1 MNLIRASLMQE
12 SQERLDNPAGI
23 DFGRPI
29 GSTDRPAQATI
40 FEESNSIG
48 AYAEARYRALFE
60 SAGDAILIVDREG
73 RCIDANPRATELL
86 RYERQELLSMTVVDL
101 VVAEPGWADEEFR
114 RFIDQE
120 RWTGELELRRR
131 DGSPV
136 QVDLSATRVEIGS
149 GPAIYLA
156 AIRDLSDRKR
166 LIEESAE
173 LVRAE
178 AEAQAQA
185 EAARQR
191 VRFVSDASELL
202 AISLDY
208 PATLVRLAE
217 LVVREIA
224 DLCLIDLVHESGRVE
239 RVAAV
244 HASSSKQAL
253 AEQLRDYAPRP
264 SSSSPAARALATGEA
279 QILSYRSAG
288 SMRAIAQDE
297 EHLRIVRELG
307 IQSSVAVPLIARGRT
322 LGALSLFS
330 TNPDI
335 RYGESDVRLAEEI
348 ARRAAVRIDNARLYE
363 ERDHTA
369 KVLQRSLLPPSLP
382 CIPHV
387 ELAARYLPVGE
398 GNEVGGDFYDVF
410 DCGDGNWAAAVG
422 DVCGKGPEAAAVMG
436 LARHTLRAVA
446 RFEHKPSA
454 LLGELNRAL
463 LEQSVEDRFCTVCH
477 VRLRPSRDHL
487 RITLCCA
494 GHPLPLLLQRDGHL
508 SSVGEPGQLL
518 GVFSEVSLVD
528 TVVDLDPGDTLLI
541 YTDGAT
547 EQRRE
552 AVAGEERLR
561 DAFAASLGQ
570 DAEATAAGVEEALRA
585 ARGSSPQRDDVALLV
600 IRAVDPDPPRPN
612 SS

>member
-1 MNLIRASLMQE
+1 MIDT
-12 SQERLDNPAGI
+12 ERPSGT
-23 DFGRPI
+23 
-29 GSTDRPAQATI
+29 TDRPV
-40 FEESNSIG
+40 EGSNNKG
-48 AYAEARYRALFE
+48 ASAEARYRALFE

-73 RCIDANPRATELL
+73 LCIDANPRATELVG
-86 RYERQELLSMTVVDL
+86 YQRQELLSMTVLDL
-101 VVAEPGWADEEFR
+101 VAAEPGWADEEFR

-120 RWTGELELRRR
+120 RWTGEVDLRRK
-131 DGSPV
+131 DGSLV
-136 QVDLSATRVEIGS
+136 QVDVSATRVDTGS
-149 GPAIYLA
+149 GGPDIYLA
-156 AIRDLSDRKR
+156 ALRDISERKR
-166 LIEESAE
+166 LIEEGAE

-191 VRFVSDASELL
+191 VRFVSDVSELL
-202 AISLDY
+202 AVSLDY
-208 PATLVRLAE
+208 PATFVRLAE

-224 DLCLIDLVHESGRVE
+224 DLCLIDLVQESGTLK

-244 HASSSKQAL
+244 HANPSKQPL
-253 AEQLRDYAPRP
+253 AASLGDYAPRP
-264 SSSSPAARALATGEA
+264 GSSHPVARALATGEA
-279 QILSYRSAG
+279 QTYSGSARTL
-288 SMRAIAQDE
+288 RAITQGE
-297 EHLRIVRELG
+297 EHQRIVRELG
-307 IQSSVAVPLIARGRT
+307 IQSFLSVPLIARGRT
-322 LGALSLFS
+322 LGVLSLVS
-330 TNPDI
+330 TTPDI
-335 RYGESDVRLAEEI
+335 RYSGSDVPLAEEI

-369 KVLQRSLLPPSLP
+369 KVLQRSLLPPRLP
-382 CIPHV
+382 SIPHV

-454 LLGELNRAL
+454 LLRELNRAL
-463 LEQSVEDRFCTVCH
+463 IEQSVEERFCTVCH
-477 VRLRPSRDHL
+477 LRLRPSRDHL
-487 RITLCCA
+487 RITLCSA
-494 GHPLPLLLQRDGHL
+494 GHPLPLLLRRDGRL

-518 GVFSEVSLVD
+518 GVLPEVSLVD
-528 TVVDLDPGDTLLI
+528 SVVDLDPGDTLLI

-552 AVAGEERLR
+552 AVAGEKRLR
-561 DAFAASLGQ
+561 DAFAASLGR

-600 IRAVDPDPPRPN
+600 IRAAEA
-612 SS
+612 

>member
-1 MNLIRASLMQE
+1 VIEEVTSSILSQIKMPPIQKSQALMISNGAS
-12 SQERLDNPAGI
+12 
-23 DFGRPI
+23 
-29 GSTDRPAQATI
+29 
-40 FEESNSIG
+40 
-48 AYAEARYRALFE
+48 AEARYRALFE
-60 SAGDAILIVDREG
+60 SAGDAILIVSRQG
-73 RCIDANPRATELL
+73 LCIDANPRATELL
-86 RYERQELLSMTVVDL
+86 GYERQELLSMTVVDL

-114 RFIDQE
+114 HLIDQGH
-120 RWTGELELRRR
+120 WTGVIELRRK
-131 DGSPV
+131 DGSVV
-136 QVDLSATRVEIGS
+136 QVDVSSTRVDMES

-166 LIEESAE
+166 LIEERAE
-173 LVRAE
+173 LVSAE

-191 VRFVSDASELL
+191 VRFVSDVSELL
-202 AISLDY
+202 AVSLDY
-208 PATLVRLAE
+208 PSTLVRLAE

-224 DLCLIDLVHESGRVE
+224 DLCLIDLIQESGAIE

-244 HASSSKQAL
+244 HASPSKQDL
-253 AEQLRDYAPRP
+253 AEQLFGYAPRP
-264 SSSSPAARALATGEA
+264 GNSHPVARALATGEA
-279 QILSYRSAG
+279 QLVSDHSAG
-288 SMRAIAQDE
+288 SLRAITRDE
-297 EHLRIVRELG
+297 EHLRILQELG
-307 IQSSVAVPLIARGRT
+307 IQSSLSVPLIARGRT

-382 CIPHV
+382 SIPHV

-454 LLGELNRAL
+454 LLRELNRAL
-463 LEQSVEDRFCTVCH
+463 LEQSVEERFCTVCH
-477 VRLRPSRDHL
+477 LRLRPSRDHL
-487 RITLCCA
+487 RITLCSA
-494 GHPLPLLLQRDGHL
+494 GHPLPLLLRPDGRV

-518 GVFSEVSLVD
+518 GVLPEVSLVD
-528 TVVDLDPGDTLLI
+528 SVVDLDRGDTLLI

-561 DAFAASLGQ
+561 DAFAASLGR

-600 IRAVDPDPPRPN
+600 IRVAEPHLRPPEA
-612 SS
+612 